1 MITLYNVPVSSYG
14 AKVRIIL
21 QHKGLDWTEAAPPDG
36 YGSAIYKQIVP
47 AGTVPAIIHGGLT
60 LADSEAIA
68 EYLDESFPT
77 PPMMPADVIA
87 RARAREL
94 SRFHDTRLEPVLR
107 SFFGQVAL
115 SGRDATFIAETGALL
130 QARLDQL
137 AKIAAPAPLLT
148 GEQLAIAD
156 CGFVASF
163 GILDLLRE
171 LLGLDL
177 VLPQPIAAYA
187 STLAAQGSVA
197 EEDSRYRRALR
208 DWARTKG
215 AL

>member
-21 QHKGLDWTEAAPPDG
+21 NHKRLEWTEAAPPDG
-36 YGSAIYKQIVP
+36 YGSAAYKQFVP
-47 AGTVPAIIHGGLT
+47 AGTVPAIIHDGLT

-68 EYLDESFPT
+68 EYLDERFPS
-77 PPMMPADVIA
+77 PPMMPDDVTA

-107 SFFGQVAL
+107 SFFGQVAPA
-115 SGRDATFIAETGALL
+115 GRDSAIIAETGTLL

-137 AKIAAPAPLLT
+137 AEIAAPAPLLT

-171 LLGLDL
+171 VLDL
-177 VLPQPIAAYA
+177 EVALPQPIAAYA
-187 STLAAQGSVA
+187 CELAAHQSVA
-197 EEDSRYRRALR
+197 PEDSRYRQALR
-208 DWARTKG
+208 DWAHSKG

>member
-21 QHKGLDWTEAAPPDG
+21 RHKGLEWTETAPPDG
-36 YGSAIYKQIVP
+36 YGSTAYRQIVP
-47 AGTVPAIIHGGLT
+47 AGTVPAIIHDGLT

-68 EYLDESFPT
+68 EYLDERLPS
-77 PPMMPADVIA
+77 PPMMPADAIG

-107 SFFGQVAL
+107 SFFGQVAPA
-115 SGRDATFIAETGALL
+115 GRDSAFIAETGALL

-137 AKIAAPAPLLT
+137 AAMAAPAPLLT
-148 GEQLAIAD
+148 GEQLVIAD

-163 GILDLLRE
+163 GILDLLQE
-171 LLGLDL
+171 ILGLE
-177 VLPQPIAAYA
+177 VTLPQPITAYA
-187 STLAAQGSVA
+187 SALAAHGSVT
-197 EEDSRYRRALR
+197 EEDSRYRQTLR

-215 AL
+215 AS

>member
-36 YGSAIYKQIVP
+36 YGSATYKRIVP

-77 PPMMPADVIA
+77 PPMMPADVTA

-107 SFFGQVAL
+107 SFFGQVAP

-130 QARLDQL
+130 QARL
-137 AKIAAPAPLLT
+137 
-148 GEQLAIAD
+148 EQLAIAD

-171 LLGLDL
+171 LLDL
-177 VLPQPIAAYA
+177 EVVLPHPIAAYA
-187 STLAAQGSVA
+187 SALAAQGSVT
-197 EEDSRYRRALR
+197 EEDSRYRKALR

>member
-36 YGSAIYKQIVP
+36 YGSAAYKRIVP

-77 PPMMPADVIA
+77 PPMMPADVTA

-107 SFFGQVAL
+107 SFFGQVAP

-137 AKIAAPAPLLT
+137 ATIAAPAPLMT
-148 GEQLAIAD
+148 GSSLPSRIVVSSPASASSTS
-156 CGFVASF
+156 CGSF
-163 GILDLLRE
+163 SISRLFCRTRS
-171 LLGLDL
+171 
-177 VLPQPIAAYA
+177 QPMHPRWRPR
-187 STLAAQGSVA
+187 G
-197 EEDSRYRRALR
+197 R
-208 DWARTKG
+208 
-215 AL
+215 

>member
-36 YGSAIYKQIVP
+36 YGSAVYKQIVP

-130 QARLDQL
+130 QARLEQL
-137 AKIAAPAPLLT
+137 ATIAAPAPLLT

-171 LLGLDL
+171 LLDLEL

-187 STLAAQGSVA
+187 SALAAQGSVA
-197 EEDSRYRRALR
+197 EEDTRYRKALR